1 MIAQPMNKLVQGFE
15 LVKQYISPKI
25 VQTLIDEI
33 TNSNELKSPHGIR
46 NAEKKFECIAELA
59 HSENILAKARS
70 ILGGE
75 PQLVRAI
82 FFDKNPEK
90 NWLVSW
96 HQDKTVSVNKKHHI
110 DGWGPWSLKDNTH
123 HVQPSES
130 VLNNMVTFRIHL
142 DDSNADNGCLKVIPN
157 SHTSGVLTQLE
168 IDCLVK
174 NAIFVECEANSGD
187 MLIMRPL
194 ILHASSKAKLP
205 KHRRVIHL
213 EFSSYDLPND
223 VYWS

>member
-1 MIAQPMNKLVQGFE
+1 MNELEQGFRLE
-15 LVKQYISPKI
+15 SQFISQAT
-25 VQTLIDEI
+25 VNTLIDEI
-33 TNSNELKSPHGIR
+33 TKSNELKSPHGIR
-46 NAEKKFECIAELA
+46 NAEKKFDCIAKLA
-59 HSENILAKARS
+59 NSEKVIAQAKS
-70 ILGGE
+70 ILGEE

-82 FFDKNPEK
+82 FFDKNPKK

-96 HQDKTVSVNKKHHI
+96 HQDKTVSVNKKLHI

-168 IDCLVK
+168 IDSLVK
-174 NAIFVECEANSGD
+174 SAIFVECEANAGD

-213 EFSSYDLPND
+213 EFSGYDLPND

>member
-1 MIAQPMNKLVQGFE
+1 MVQPMNKLMQGFE
-15 LVKQYISPKI
+15 LVKQFISPEI

-33 TNSNELKSPHGIR
+33 TISNKSKSPHGIR
-46 NAEKKFECIAELA
+46 NAEKKFDCIAKLA
-59 HSENILAKARS
+59 NSEKIIDQARTILDE
-70 ILGGE
+70 E

-96 HQDKTVSVNKKHHI
+96 HQDKTVSVNKRHHI

-130 VLNNMVTFRIHL
+130 VLNKMVTFRIHL

-168 IDCLVK
+168 IDSLVK
-174 NAIFVECEANSGD
+174 KAIFVECEANAGD

-213 EFSSYDLPND
+213 EFSGYDLPND
-223 VYWS
+223 VFWS